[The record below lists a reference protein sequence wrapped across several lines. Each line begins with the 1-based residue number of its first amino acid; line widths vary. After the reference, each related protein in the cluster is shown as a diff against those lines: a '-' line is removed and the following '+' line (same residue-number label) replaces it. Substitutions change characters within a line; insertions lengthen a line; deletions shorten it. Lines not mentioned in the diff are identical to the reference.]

1 MKLASAVFILGLSAT
16 TSVTN
21 ADFNGLRRVTRSR
34 NSKTGCAA
42 LTDKRTCHPAPGC
55 TWKQGTCFPLVV
67 PASAPSPPFVD
78 TTTANADDEEDFTIT
93 SGDEPTT
100 TTGAGFCSDDPG
112 RPCDDISE
120 CVCGVAGKGGR
131 GKGSLEWNPAG
142 KSNKGNIFGR
152 RELKRKPDD
161 DPCECL
167 GLDQSASNLGMD
179 QAQDASILS
188 IPLELAGKDCRA
200 DAGFTW
206 PLGECQGDCDLDTD
220 CQGSLTCFQRSGN
233 EPVPGCSGT
242 GTSGKDYCY
251 AGAACDGDCLEDFA
265 DESENCNGNV
275 PTLGKCQGDCDDDDD
290 CESPLKCFQRGGTQP
305 VPGCTGTGISGKDYC
320 YDPNPPTPSPT
331 PCPDMEIVV
340 NIVTDNYPEET
351 SWILTNNCDGS
362 EITPDEFVEKEF
374 SHVQPYCLPLGEYT
388 FVIEDT
394 YGDGIC
400 CGYGRGSY
408 EVTSNG
414 VSVASGGEFD
424 GTEAST
430 FGSCSTTSPTKS
442 PVVATLE
449 PTVSAAPIASTK
461 SPTPTG
467 SPLSI
472 TAAPTEITY
481 RPGDLKV
488 PCDGGKLLLST
499 GLDCKRLT
507 TYDERVQLANGS
519 RSSEKFHE
527 DADGAAVI
535 PHPTDG
541 GWYYTSNSESSNGG
555 VGTLRFASN
564 GDVIGY
570 DRTLRGTIDNCGG
583 GRTPWNTWV
592 SCEEN
597 DSDGYCH
604 EVDPYT
610 KFTQRVQVVARGGN
624 YESFAYDD
632 EDPSAPNGY
641 RFFITEDSS
650 DGALTRYTPDDSAY
664 TGNNYD
670 ILNTANGVYEYLV
683 LNERQGT
690 FTWSTSY
697 SAGKTSASDFFINS
711 EGIDVHDR
719 ILSFTAKAEKLLYT
733 LDLEQQTYIV
743 TSTVS
748 GAFDLQ
754 PDQIGRILGEADVLY
769 FCEDGGSNCDIHG
782 RDGTGKY
789 FTIVEGTG
797 YDSETT
803 GLAFSPDGM
812 FMYVAIQSNS
822 HIYSFWRTDGMAFNG
837 TVAETKYH

>member
-1 MKLASAVFILGLSAT
+1 VAGTLEPTKSPTQSPTDAPT
-16 TSVTN
+16 TSPTMEPTKSPTQSPTDAPTTSPTMEPTKSPTQSPTDASTTSPTKAPVIATLDPTTSPST
-21 ADFNGLRRVTRSR
+21 APSTQPTAAFPSLVYAGDNGS
-34 NSKTGCAA
+34 
-42 LTDKRTCHPAPGC
+42 PGD
-55 TWKQGTCFPLVV
+55 GIFPL
-67 PASAPSPPFVD
+67 A
-78 TTTANADDEEDFTIT
+78 
-93 SGDEPTT
+93 
-100 TTGAGFCSDDPG
+100 
-112 RPCDDISE
+112 
-120 CVCGVAGKGGR
+120 
-131 GKGSLEWNPAG
+131 
-142 KSNKGNIFGR
+142 
-152 RELKRKPDD
+152 
-161 DPCECL
+161 
-167 GLDQSASNLGMD
+167 
-179 QAQDASILS
+179 
-188 IPLELAGKDCRA
+188 
-200 DAGFTW
+200 
-206 PLGECQGDCDLDTD
+206 
-220 CQGSLTCFQRSGN
+220 
-233 EPVPGCSGT
+233 
-242 GTSGKDYCY
+242 
-251 AGAACDGDCLEDFA
+251 
-265 DESENCNGNV
+265 
-275 PTLGKCQGDCDDDDD
+275 KCQGDCDDDDD
-290 CESPLKCFQRGGTQP
+290 CESPLKCFQRGGTQS

-320 YDPNPPTPSPT
+320 YDPNPPTPPPT

-340 NIVTDNYPEET
+340 NILTDKYPEET
-351 SWILTNNCDGS
+351 SWTLTNNCDGS
-362 EITPDEFVEKEF
+362 EITPGEYVQKEF

-388 FVIEDT
+388 FVMEDA

-400 CGYGRGSY
+400 CVYGSGSY

-414 VSVASGGEFD
+414 ESVASGGEFD
-424 GTEAST
+424 GSEATT

-442 PVVATLE
+442 PAVATIE
-449 PTVSAAPIASTK
+449 PSVSAAPIAPTT
-461 SPTPTG
+461 SPTSEPTRSPQSGTIAPTTNSPTREPTG

-472 TAAPTEITY
+472 TAAPTEVTY

-507 TYDERVQLANGS
+507 TFDEKVLLANGS
-519 RSSEKFHE
+519 RSSERFHK

-564 GDVIGY
+564 GDVIEY
-570 DRTLRGTIDNCGG
+570 DRTLEGTIDNCGG

-597 DSDGYCH
+597 DTDGYCH

-610 KFTQRVQVVARGGN
+610 KFTQKVRVVARGGN

-632 EDPSAPNGY
+632 QDPSAPNGY

-664 TGNNYD
+664 TGDNYD

-697 SAGKTSASDFFINS
+697 SAGQDSASDYFQNS

-719 ILSFTAKAEKLLYT
+719 ILSFTAKVEKLLYT

-754 PDQIGRILGEADVLY
+754 PDQIGRIIGEADVLY

-812 FMYVAIQSNS
+812 YMYVAIQSDS
-822 HIYSFWRTDGMAFNG
+822 HIYSFWRTDGLAFNG